1 MRGAR
6 PERLLTR
13 STQNFTVSTSKFTPS
28 TFSNT
33 VSSAFDAGIIT
44 SGDSRISVPSS
55 FSVPA
60 SGSYNL
66 TVTVKPGLSP
76 GAVVQGWINLAGT
89 GGNNLH
95 LAYYAVV
102 GP

>member
-1 MRGAR
+1 M
-6 PERLLTR
+6 
-13 STQNFTVSTSKFTPS
+13 FTPS
-28 TFSNT
+28 TFGNT
-33 VSSAFDAGIIT
+33 VPDIYDAGTIT

-55 FSVPA
+55 FTVPA

-66 TVTVKPGLSP
+66 TITVSPGLSP
-76 GAVVQGWINLAGT
+76 GTAVQGWINLTGT

>member
-1 MRGAR
+1 MTLRKPNASGTPGAFLGR
-6 PERLLTR
+6 PDTM
-13 STQNFTVSTSKFTPS
+13 
-28 TFSNT
+28 
-33 VSSAFDAGIIT
+33 SSAFDAGIIT

-66 TVTVKPGLSP
+66 TVTVKPGFSP